1 MVIHPIHAA
10 TNTTGTNGTNGTG
23 STGTTGSTTSSSSSS
38 AGVGT
43 LQGTDFL
50 TLMLAQ
56 LQNQDPTNPVD
67 SNTFLSQ
74 LAELSEVEGITKL
87 NTSFSTLASSLTTN
101 AAMQASSLLGH
112 TALVASTTATTST
125 AGATVSGAVSVPQ
138 TTSGVVLSI
147 TNSAGVLVSQI
158 NLGAQSAGLANFTW
172 NGTTANGAQAPAGT
186 YTLTATYAG
195 ATSGGTAATTYVNGT
210 VESVSMGGS
219 GSTGSS
225 TSTSSSSSSNS
236 SSGSGSSSTTGL
248 TLNVSG
254 VGSVPFS
261 SVQQIS
267 N

>member
-1 MVIHPIHAA
+1 MVIHPTHAA
-10 TNTTGTNGTNGTG
+10 TNTTGNNGTNGTG

-112 TALVASTTATTST
+112 TALVASSTTT

-138 TTSGVVLSI
+138 TTSGVVLNI

-158 NLGAQSAGLANFTW
+158 NLGAQSAGLADFTW
-172 NGTTANGAQAPAGT
+172 NGTTSSGGQAPAGT
-186 YTLTATYAG
+186 YTLSATYAG
-195 ATSGGTAATTYVNGT
+195 ATSGSTAATTYVNGT

-236 SSGSGSSSTTGL
+236 STGSNSSSTTGL
-248 TLNVSG
+248 TLNISG

-261 SVQQIS
+261 SVQTIS